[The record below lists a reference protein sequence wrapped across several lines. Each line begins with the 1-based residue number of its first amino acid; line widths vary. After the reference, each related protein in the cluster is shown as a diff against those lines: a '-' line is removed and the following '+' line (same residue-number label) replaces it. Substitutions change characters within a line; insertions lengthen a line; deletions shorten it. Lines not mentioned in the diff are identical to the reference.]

1 MGEEMDIKSVV
12 REVMEEY
19 VRKLAE
25 EKEPAVKAELAEERR
40 RREQLERKLGELT
53 EESERNRRAAEQ
65 AERFSTIRS
74 ELQRLGVKKP
84 DLAFRLIKD
93 DVFRGEDGDLYARAG
108 GEVVA
113 LRHYL
118 TRWAADN
125 PEFLPARI
133 AGGSGAGGGQRQET
147 EGGPFDLSRI
157 RPGMSAEEK
166 ERARREIAR
175 LAGKDFGGWL

>member
-1 MGEEMDIKSVV
+1 MEGELDIKSVV

-19 VRKLAE
+19 VRRVAE
-25 EKEPAVKAELAEERR
+25 EKEPPVKAELAEERR
-40 RREQLERKLGELT
+40 RREQLERRLGEVT

-65 AERFSTIRS
+65 AERFGAIKS
-74 ELQRLGVKKP
+74 ELQKLGVKKP
-84 DLAFRLIKD
+84 DLAFRLLKD
-93 DVFRGEDGDLYARAG
+93 DVFRGDDGDLYARG
-108 GEVVA
+108 DGEVVG
-113 LRHYL
+113 LRQYL

-133 AGGSGAGGGQRQET
+133 AGGSGASGAQRQET

-157 RPGMSAEEK
+157 KPGMSAEEK